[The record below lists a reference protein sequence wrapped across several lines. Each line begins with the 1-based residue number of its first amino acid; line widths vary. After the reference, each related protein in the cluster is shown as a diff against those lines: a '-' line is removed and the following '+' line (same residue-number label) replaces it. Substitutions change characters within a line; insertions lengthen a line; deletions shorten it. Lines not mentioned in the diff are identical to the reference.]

1 MPGRLGERG
10 HETRLTHAGRTLE
23 EDGFGKLHRAEK
35 TSGVT
40 TRRRRRE
47 FETQRRTSDDGRG
60 AAGNGEGGN
69 PEETVAIDEFG
80 VAGIG
85 RRLDRRVCL
94 QIARGDRVSRSRGDD
109 GNERRFRGVRVAS
122 RAVFGF
128 ESHLASRVS
137 GVRRVGSGRVP
148 GAVLLSSGS
157 SCGMLSIMYI
167 CNLPGTTS
175 IIASRERTG

>member
-1 MPGRLGERG
+1 MRSSRS
-10 HETRLTHAGRTLE
+10 HTHSATLTQPRSLSTLPP
-23 EDGFGKLHRAEK
+23 LLTT
-35 TSGVT
+35 TSC
-40 TRRRRRE
+40 RPE
-47 FETQRRTSDDGRG
+47 PQRRTSDDGRG

-69 PEETVAIDEFG
+69 PEETVAIDEFAVAAGGRG

-94 QIARGDRVSRSRGDD
+94 RVAREHRVGVSPSRGDD
-109 GNERRFRGVRVAS
+109 GNERRFRGVRV
-122 RAVFGF
+122 RV
-128 ESHLASRVS
+128 ASRVSHVRRAGS
-137 GVRRVGSGRVP
+137 GVRRVGSGLL
-148 GAVLLSSGS
+148 VLLSSGS